1 MGKRFCSSTH
11 CYPPPSRG
19 RGKTGLPA
27 ESHQSRD
34 RGQSGVP
41 GAKKLSRSQD
51 ERYVR
56 GPSHIDFRAQEHN
69 GGPGALPERRGLK
82 AAAGNNRLMKPFR
95 YPRLISGEQGAAALE
110 FALVAPLFLLL
121 WFGIMDFGLA
131 MYAKGLITHASQEG
145 ARYGTIYHLSPPT
158 AGNIQGYVQSYLS
171 GAGFSQPVTITV
183 TGAGGVSG
191 TPLAVRVDYTYHFL
205 GLPSFLAGWADSLNL
220 SAESVKRLE

>member
-1 MGKRFCSSTH
+1 MGTRFCSSPH

-27 ESHQSRD
+27 EAHQTRG

-51 ERYVR
+51 ERHVR
-56 GPSHIDFRAQEHN
+56 GPSQIDFRAQEHKW
-69 GGPGALPERRGLK
+69 GPGVLPGRRGLK
-82 AAAGNNRLMKPFR
+82 SAAAINRLMKPFR
-95 YPRLISGEQGAAALE
+95 YPRLINGQQGAAALE

-131 MYAKGLITHASQEG
+131 MYAKGLITNASQEG
-145 ARYGTIYHLSPPT
+145 ARYGSIYQLPAPT
-158 AGNIQGYVQSYLS
+158 DADIQGYVQSYLL
-171 GAGFSQPVTITV
+171 GAGLTEPVTITV
-183 TGAGGVSG
+183 TGAGGSSG
-191 TPLAVRVDYTYHFL
+191 TPLTVRVDYVYHFL
-205 GLPSFLAGWADSLNL
+205 GLPRFLAGLCDSLTL